1 MKTNLATTSLL
12 AIFVFAIMWSCVED
26 TSRTAIVPLSPAPL
40 PRPSLPPDLSLPKPF
55 LAKPPMLGPVE
66 PNMVVLPPRIDEPE
80 IRVRLTDE
88 EDRPPVIPAGK
99 YRGRVDVLRLV
110 TGKYVAVNS
119 LPLESYLQGVVAKE
133 LLPNWSPATFRAQAI
148 AARTFALFEMSAD
161 GRLKPWDVSDD
172 QSSQVY
178 GGIAG
183 ENAAARAA
191 VAETRGQVLTV
202 TIAGRTGIFCS
213 RYSACIGGASQDPAD
228 AWGDPSVPPLA
239 AHVTG
244 NVDENSA
251 RYNWDRDFVATRAD
265 VTRCVQNWGARN
277 NFPYLQA
284 LGERRLHRHLQTQ
297 RRHPPPHRTPPHRQR
312 RQNRPHP
319 GRGIPPRPHERPRRQ
334 GPEALLQQL
343 RHPRRRQHLHPVT
356 TATASAMA
364 SACPSGGRKTS
375 PPRAIPMCRSW
386 RSSTRGRASVKCG
399 ESVTAL

>member
-1 MKTNLATTSLL
+1 MKTSLATTSLL
-12 AIFVFAIMWSCVED
+12 AFFVFAIMWSCVED

-99 YRGRVDVLRLV
+99 YRGRVDVLRLA

-191 VAETRGQVLTV
+191 VAETGQRVLTA
-202 TIAGRTGIFCS
+202 TIAGQTGIFCAATPPA
-213 RYSACIGGASQDPAD
+213 SAALPRPLRSLGRPLR
-228 AWGDPSVPPLA
+228 PPLA
-239 AHVTG
+239 AHLTG
-244 NVDENSA
+244 TVDVNSA
-251 RYNWDRDFVATRAD
+251 RFNWDRDFVATLAN
-265 VTRCVQNWGARN
+265 VTRMSRTGTPATTSPSCRPSATSS
-277 NFPYLQA
+277 PSSSPSA
-284 LGERRLHRHLQTQ
+284 T
-297 RRHPPPHRTPPHRQR
+297 PPPAAPPNSSSPTR

-319 GRGIPPRPHERPRRQ
+319 PRGIPPRPHERPRRQ
-334 GPEALLQQL
+334 SPQTLLQQL
-343 RHPRRRQHLHPVT
+343 RHPRRRKHLHHVQ
-356 TATASAMA
+356 
-364 SACPSGGRKTS
+364 R
-375 PPRAIPMCRSW
+375 PRLRPRH
-386 RSSTRGRASVKCG
+386 R
-399 ESVTAL
+399 